1 MNLSLKGESPFASQ
15 QKELSINLDDSFFL
29 FSLKKKVRTM
39 YQLYKCRCRKEF
51 ILITECIEDNKGYLV
66 CPYCSSRRI
75 TKEGKYNSLKE
86 CMNHSVYKRVNGSL
100 KQIK

>member
-1 MNLSLKGESPFASQ
+1 
-15 QKELSINLDDSFFL
+15 
-29 FSLKKKVRTM
+29 M